1 MGDIYRT
8 KRMKEYIY
16 NTKERLCVCVYDDLG
31 VEERVEL
38 RLVES
43 NRIEPNQVIIKLHD
57 ISNIILMVTLEN
69 LN

>member
-38 RLVES
+38 S
-43 NRIEPNQVIIKLHD
+43 RIESNQVITLSYM
-57 ISNIILMVTLEN
+57 ISNIILMVTLEI
-69 LN
+69 